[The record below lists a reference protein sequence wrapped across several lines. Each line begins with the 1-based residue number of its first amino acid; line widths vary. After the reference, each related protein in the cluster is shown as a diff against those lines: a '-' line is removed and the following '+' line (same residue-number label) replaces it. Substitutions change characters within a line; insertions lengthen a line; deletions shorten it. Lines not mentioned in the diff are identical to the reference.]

1 MQLFFSGL
9 GQQITMAI
17 NFNTAFGPHENA
29 LLLRAKRSEVLAS
42 NIANAN
48 TPGYKARDFDFQK
61 AIKLAT
67 HQQNRLSNSKPGLNV
82 ELKYIQPF
90 QVGTGDGNTVDL
102 PSQQTAFA
110 ENAMEYQMSLRFLNG
125 KIKGLLSAIKGE

>member
-1 MQLFFSGL
+1 
-9 GQQITMAI
+9 MAI
-17 NFNTAFGPHENA
+17 DFNTAFGPHENA

-48 TPGYKARDFDFQK
+48 TPGYKAQDFDFQK
-61 AIKLAT
+61 ALKLAT
-67 HQQNRLSNSKPGLNV
+67 HKQNRLSTSKPDLNV
-82 ELKYIQPF
+82 ELKYIVPF

-110 ENAMEYQMSLRFLNG
+110 ENAMEYQMSLRFLDG
-125 KIKGLLSAIKGE
+125 KIKGLLSAKKGE

>member
-1 MQLFFSGL
+1 
-9 GQQITMAI
+9 MAI

-29 LLLRAKRSEVLAS
+29 LELRAARSEVLAS

-61 AIKLAT
+61 ALKLAT
-67 HQQNRLSNSKPGLNV
+67 HQQGGGIERTHPMQLSGNISDIPV
-82 ELKYIQPF
+82 QLKYITPF
-90 QVGTGDGNTVDL
+90 QTGTGDGNSVDL

-110 ENAMEYQMSLRFLNG
+110 QNAMEYQMSLRFLSG
-125 KIKGLLSAIKGE
+125 SIKGLLSAIKGE